1 MLFACLRLRV
11 WLVVSGLLV
20 ASDLGW
26 SRVSGVFQVGFG
38 VIGFWV
44 VSECFVYFGFG
55 YCGCCSLCCFGFCSG
70 DLVFVFT
77 WFGGLPGSAYVG
89 FCGGFGPDL

>member
-44 VSECFVYFGFG
+44 VSECFVCFGFG

-70 DLVFVFT
+70 EIWVFVF
-77 WFGGLPGSAYVG
+77 A
-89 FCGGFGPDL
+89 